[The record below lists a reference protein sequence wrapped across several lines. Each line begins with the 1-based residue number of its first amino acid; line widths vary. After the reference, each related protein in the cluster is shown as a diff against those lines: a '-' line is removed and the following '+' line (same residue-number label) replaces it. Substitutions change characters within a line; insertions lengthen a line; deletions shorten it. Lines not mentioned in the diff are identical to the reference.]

1 MSEEDRTALR
11 RDILTT
17 LMPGFAG
24 HTMPTWIADA
34 FSAGMRSVCV
44 YGENVASTEQLRGL
58 GAELRA
64 ACPEALIAI
73 DEEGGEATRLHYLEG
88 SPYPGAA
95 VLGRID
101 DLTYTESIGERVGHD
116 ILSSGF
122 NLALGPIADVNS
134 NPHNPVIGTRS
145 FSADPLLASKHV
157 AAWVRGLQSTG
168 AIACAKHFPG
178 HGDTAQDS
186 HLALPTV
193 DVSKDELAGRE
204 LTPFRGAIDAGALSI
219 MTSHILLPQVDPS
232 GPATFSR
239 VVLQGLLRDD
249 LGFDGVIV
257 SDALDMQGA
266 SGEVGIPEAAVLAL
280 IAGCDLLCLGTHT
293 GVELLEDIQLA
304 VLGAIDEGR
313 LSAEQV
319 ADAASRVRGLAA
331 RSAGATRRS
340 APGPARPQL
349 RSSFLGRP
357 HSGVAERSNDSDAPA
372 ESQAA
377 LSLPEETHAAE
388 LELIIGSFAGLPT
401 ARTWLAAHPQAS
413 VIRVESEANM
423 AVGHAPWGPFAAA
436 LVPLSYSGDSLLG
449 GLQSSDLLPSD
460 PQPSDLQPSGP
471 QPGDPLDDPQP
482 GDPQPADPLVIGNTN
497 NEARRFA
504 ARSHFEAQLASDA
517 AWSTPHPN
525 GVMVIGRNLH
535 RLPEARAGIDRLRS
549 AGTSVLAV
557 EMGWPEAEK
566 SSAYADL
573 CCYGSSRL
581 VGAALLHLIDSEGVS
596 A

>member
-73 DEEGGEATRLHYLEG
+73 DEEGGEVTRLHYLEG

-145 FSADPLLASKHV
+145 FGSDPLLASKHV
-157 AAWVRGLQSTG
+157 AAWVRGLQGAG

-193 DVSKDELAGRE
+193 NVSREELTRRE
-204 LTPFRGAIDAGALSI
+204 LTPFRGAIGAGVLSI

-232 GPATFSR
+232 GPATFNR
-239 VVLQGLLRDD
+239 VVLQGLLRDG
-249 LGFDGVIV
+249 LGFEGVIV
-257 SDALDMQGA
+257 SDALDMRGA
-266 SGEVGIPEAAVLAL
+266 SGEVGIPEAAVRAL
-280 IAGCDLLCLGTHT
+280 GAGCDLLCLGTRT
-293 GVELLEDIQLA
+293 GAGLLEEIQLT
-304 VLGAIDEGR
+304 VLEAIDAGR
-313 LSAEQV
+313 LNAERV
-319 ADAASRVRGLAA
+319 TDAASRVRWLAD
-331 RSAGATRRS
+331 RSAGAARRS
-340 APGPARPQL
+340 AHDPAETQL
-349 RSSFLGRP
+349 RPPLSGRRRSGSAESSNV
-357 HSGVAERSNDSDAPA
+357 SYTPA
-372 ESQAA
+372 EVQAT
-377 LSLPEETHAAE
+377 LPLRKETHAAE
-388 LELIIGSFAGLPT
+388 LERIIESFEGLPT
-401 ARTWLAAHPQAS
+401 ARTWLAAHPSAS

-423 AVGHAPWGPFAAA
+423 AVGHVPWGPFAAR
-436 LVPLSYSGDSLLG
+436 
-449 GLQSSDLLPSD
+449 
-460 PQPSDLQPSGP
+460 
-471 QPGDPLDDPQP
+471 
-482 GDPQPADPLVIGNTN
+482 T
-497 NEARRFA
+497 
-504 ARSHFEAQLASDA
+504 HFEAQLVSADA
-517 AWSTPHPN
+517 WTAQYPD
-525 GVMVIGRNLH
+525 GVLVIGRDLH
-535 RLPEARAGIDRLRS
+535 RLPEARNGIDLLR
-549 AGTSVLAV
+549 AGGTPVLAV
-557 EMGWPEAEK
+557 EMGWPESEK